1 MKGKTTNLFPGGN
14 TSKGFYSFYRY
25 ILGQEEARRII
36 CIKGGPGT
44 GKSSLMKKVA
54 VYFNEKGY
62 DIEYHHCSSD
72 NNSLDGI
79 VIKGLNVAIL
89 DGTSPHVVDPINP
102 GAVDEILNMG
112 QCWNEAGFQQYRKNI
127 IDINKEVGKTF
138 RRAYRFISAAKA
150 VHDDISNFNNEALN
164 NGKLNKLMEEVKEKI
179 FTTPVTGNAFERHLF
194 ATAFTPNGI
203 VTYIDNILEGYENVY
218 VLNGGPGTGKT
229 EILEYI
235 SKEALKRGLSVQ
247 LFHDPLIPERL
258 EHIFIP
264 DLSTAIITSNEINQK
279 KFEGN
284 QIYMDNLLN
293 PYTLSKNKE
302 EIEFDTK
309 LFYELLDKGLKLIAS
324 AKVLHD
330 QMETYY
336 VPNMDFNKINEVTR
350 NIIEKIEGYEKSN
363 VSEKIEG
370 YEKDYLKV

>member
-1 MKGKTTNLFPGGN
+1 MKGRIVDLFPGGN

-44 GKSSLMKKVA
+44 GKSSLMKKIA
-54 VYFNEKGY
+54 SHFNEKGY

-89 DGTSPHVVDPINP
+89 DGTAPHVVDPVNP

-112 QCWNEAGFQQYRKNI
+112 ECWNELGFKEFRKNI

-138 RRAYRFISAAKA
+138 RRAYRFIGAAKA
-150 VHDDISNFNNEALN
+150 VHDDLSNYNNEALN
-164 NGKLNKLMEEVKEKI
+164 NGKLNKLMEDLKEKI
-179 FTTPVTGNAFERHLF
+179 FTTPVTGNAYERHLF
-194 ATAFTPNGI
+194 ATAFTPDGI
-203 VTYIDNILEGYENVY
+203 VTFVDTILKGYEKVY

-229 EILEYI
+229 EVLEYL

-247 LFHDPLIPERL
+247 FFHDPLIPERL

-264 DLSTAIITSNEINQK
+264 ELSTAIITSNEINQK
-279 KFEGN
+279 KFEGT

-293 PYTLSKNKE
+293 SHGISKNKE
-302 EIEFDTK
+302 EIKYDTE
-309 LFYELLDKGLKLIAS
+309 LFYELLNKALKLISS
-324 AKVLHD
+324 AKLLHD

-336 VPNMDFNKINEVTR
+336 VPNMNFDKINEVTR
-350 NIIEKIEGYEKSN
+350 NVIEKLEGCE
-363 VSEKIEG
+363 E
-370 YEKDYLKV
+370 DYLNNE